1 MEQKD
6 IEQRARLIGG
16 VLVIALGVLAII
28 GQLNVV
34 ADNVEAWLWV
44 ILLAVAAVA
53 FVWLYLTSREAW
65 ALLVAYIAGAIAVI
79 VLVAAIA
86 NVEGDALPPL
96 VLALIGAP
104 FVVAWWRNRSEWGLL
119 IPAYVLFA
127 IAAAFVFNVFETEN
141 FVVTYVMWIIAAP
154 FLLAA
159 AISRQWPFLIPG
171 GIMFVIGAAFVVG
184 SGEAV
189 GTAVN
194 VFVALVLIAVGAFLL
209 YRAFIE
215 RRQP

>member
-28 GQLNVV
+28 GQLDVV
-34 ADNVEAWLWV
+34 TGSMEAWLWV

-53 FVWLYLTSREAW
+53 FAWLYFTSREAW

-79 VLVAAIA
+79 VLAAAIVS
-86 NVEGDALPPL
+86 VEGDALPTL
-96 VLALIGAP
+96 VLVLIGVP
-104 FVVAWWRNRSEWGLL
+104 FVVAWWRDRREWGLL

-184 SGEAV
+184 SGEAI

-194 VFVALVLIAVGAFLL
+194 VFVALVLIATGAFLL

-215 RRQP
+215 RRQL

>member
-1 MEQKD
+1 MLV
-6 IEQRARLIGG
+6 LIG
-16 VLVIALGVLAII
+16 V
-28 GQLNVV
+28 
-34 ADNVEAWLWV
+34 
-44 ILLAVAAVA
+44 
-53 FVWLYLTSREAW
+53 
-65 ALLVAYIAGAIAVI
+65 
-79 VLVAAIA
+79 
-86 NVEGDALPPL
+86 
-96 VLALIGAP
+96 P
-104 FVVAWWRNRSEWGLL
+104 FVVAWWRDRREWGLL

-184 SGEAV
+184 SGEAI

-194 VFVALVLIAVGAFLL
+194 VFVALVLIATGAFLL

-215 RRQP
+215 RRQPEPRPRPAVYHAGRYLISNVTTQSVRASLSARRARL